1 MQSFI
6 NGIIDVELYL
16 CIFTF
21 ANKLYILFV
30 TIFHFFP
37 GQIEVLNLFLI

>member
-6 NGIIDVELYL
+6 NGFIDVELYL
-16 CIFTF
+16 CIFKF

-30 TIFHFFP
+30 AIFHDANDQERQFRD
-37 GQIEVLNLFLI
+37 